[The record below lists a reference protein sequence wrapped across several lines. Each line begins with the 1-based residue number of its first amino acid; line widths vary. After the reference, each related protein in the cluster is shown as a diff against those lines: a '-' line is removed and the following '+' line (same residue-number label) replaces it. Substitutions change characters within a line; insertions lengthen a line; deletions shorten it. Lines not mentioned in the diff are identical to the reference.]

1 MNIHLQTL
9 DGAAHLA
16 AEGAVDAGQ
25 LTAVHL
31 DVLQWVAVGQRWRV
45 LLVLQ
50 WGEVTG
56 VKRRNFLFF

>member
-31 DVLQWVAVGQRWRV
+31 DVLQ
-45 LLVLQ
+45 
-50 WGEVTG
+50 
-56 VKRRNFLFF
+56 